1 MIVEWVGTI
10 RPWRSRATLHH
21 CDMQRMSR
29 YCVAS
34 IHPKHSVTS
43 RNCTTL
49 RCRNALLCM
58 TTLCGDMTIAI
69 TEGTDWV
76 SAYRTVAMGMDTP
89 MDTTMYSPPWGPPPD
104 RVPGET
110 PGETPGGEN
119 FPGPARAPGRRRE
132 APGRPKIGLL
142 ADSCYTAGFGQK
154 WPFWAIL
161 GSN

>member
-10 RPWRSRATLHH
+10 RLWRSRATLHH

-76 SAYRTVAMGMDTP
+76 SAYRTIAMGMDTT
-89 MDTTMYSPPWGPPPD
+89 MDTTMD
-104 RVPGET
+104 T
-110 PGETPGGEN
+110 IPGGI
-119 FPGPARAPGRRRE
+119 PGDPLRTGSQARLRARLRAGKISPARPARPGGAGRR
-132 APGRPKIGLL
+132 PGGRKL
-142 ADSCYTAGFGQK
+142 ASWRIPAIQQVLAKNGHFG
-154 WPFWAIL
+154 PF
-161 GSN
+161 